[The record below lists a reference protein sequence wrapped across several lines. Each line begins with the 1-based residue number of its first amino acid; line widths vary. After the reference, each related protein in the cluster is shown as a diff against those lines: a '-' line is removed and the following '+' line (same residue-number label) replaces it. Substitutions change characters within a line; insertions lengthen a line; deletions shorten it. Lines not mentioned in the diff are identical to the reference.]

1 MLICLLSFHPPPFTY
16 IFASKQ
22 HIMPDT
28 LTFTSVHTIPGIHAS
43 AAFTSKTSEVFKEE
57 NDIAPIII
65 NDKTKYIPWGGDNQM
80 PYKISAL
87 TILQYINFINNKPI
101 GRIKYALN

>member
-1 MLICLLSFHPPPFTY
+1 MSDFSFIPP
-16 IFASKQ
+16 
-22 HIMPDT
+22 
-28 LTFTSVHTIPGIHAS
+28 TSVHNIPGAHVS
-43 AAFTSKTSEVFKEE
+43 AAFTTKTSEVFKEE

-65 NDKTKYIPWGGDNQM
+65 NDKTKYIPWGGDNRM

-101 GRIKYALN
+101 GRIKYALIPPTGLFWVNYRAAKLTLPHI